1 MPVNFSIENNNIALF
16 KVSGKLGK
24 DEFEQAQGE
33 CETAI
38 KKLGSIKILVILDN
52 FQGWEKEKGWEDF
65 SFAERN
71 DSYIEKMAI
80 VGDKQWEDLTY
91 AFTAKGLRPVPI
103 EYFDAGQES
112 AAHEWLAS
120 DS

>member
-1 MPVNFSIENNNIALF
+1 MPVNFSLENGNIGLF

-24 DEFEQAQGE
+24 DELEQAQNE
-33 CETAI
+33 CEAVIQKT
-38 KKLGSIKILVILDN
+38 GNIKILAVLDN
-52 FQGWEKEKGWEDF
+52 FQGWEKAKGWEDL

-71 DSYIEKMAI
+71 DPYIEKMAI
-80 VGDKQWEDLTY
+80 VGDKQWEDLAY

-103 EYFDAGQES
+103 EFFDEAQED
-112 AAHEWLAS
+112 AARQWLNS